1 MRLASALALCVVA
14 CSSKKPATVAAPK
27 PEIKETLVGAGTLR
41 IPSDQPGL
49 AEHMQVHLNLQNL
62 VHLADIEHNGLFLD
76 FGTPAR
82 MKYTDGNWKT
92 GWGNDGVDGDTTYT
106 HAVSTNACLFFPL
119 STVGAFTL
127 RMRLRPIGA
136 TTVQPVLND
145 EPLAVVKLDKG
156 PGFSDYE
163 VAVPVGEGHVGENQ
177 LLLRFDATTHLGDE
191 DVAAAVDSIRFI
203 PQPKP
208 SIPGGTITPNTNN
221 YEALPIYG
229 ALLQELPVGGMK
241 RTAITVSAQT
251 SLAYY
256 LEVPKT
262 GKLTLRIGTP
272 DKPGLAYARVLVTP
286 AGGKP
291 VQLWKGAVPS
301 QWQAVEVPLMQFAG
315 RVVKLELVAFGEGVV
330 GFASP
335 AIMVVETP
343 VRYPPTT
350 PKSVILLLVDTLRAD
365 HLRPFNPHTRVRT
378 PIVDEF
384 ATQAAVFEAAQAPEN
399 WTKPSCASVLTGLS
413 PESHGTKT
421 GDAKLSD
428 KALMVSEVFKQ
439 AGFTTATFIANGFVS
454 ERFGFNQGWD
464 DYTNYIHEHHIAL
477 APSVF
482 RDAANWVEAHKDK
495 RFFLYIQTIDPHV
508 PYDPP
513 DDMLKL
519 YQPDAYTGP
528 IKPRSTAEQL
538 EKAKGVPPK
547 LVLTDADKHYIEALY
562 DGEISGHDRALGTF
576 IERLKKLGVYDQTMV
591 VITADHGEEFE
602 DHGSWGHGHS
612 VYQELLHVPL
622 MVRFPPTVPARR
634 IDQTVSTVDI
644 APTLLAAAGL
654 PVPDVMEGV
663 DRSQQLMGG
672 AAPAPA
678 VAFSEFLD
686 NRRVIRAGRW
696 KLIVRGIT
704 PTLFD
709 LETDPKE
716 QIELDIHK
724 HPIAMRYCRVLL
736 GQFLGARDRG
746 DWLSADP
753 RGRSVE
759 FKEEDTDIDE
769 ATRAGL
775 KALGYAN

>member
-1 MRLASALALCVVA
+1 
-14 CSSKKPATVAAPK
+14 
-27 PEIKETLVGAGTLR
+27 
-41 IPSDQPGL
+41 
-49 AEHMQVHLNLQNL
+49 
-62 VHLADIEHNGLFLD
+62 
-76 FGTPAR
+76 

-92 GWGNDGVDGDTTYT
+92 GWGRDGVDGDTTYT
-106 HAVSTNACLFFPL
+106 HAISTSARLFFPL
-119 STVGAFTL
+119 STVGGFTL
-127 RMRLRPIGA
+127 QMRLRPIGA
-136 TTVQPVLND
+136 TTVQPVLNN
-145 EPLAVVKLDKG
+145 ESLPVIKLDKG

-163 VAVPVGEGHVGENQ
+163 VPVPVGHGHVGENQ
-177 LLLRFDATTHLGDE
+177 LLLRFDATARLGDE
-191 DVAAAVDSIRFI
+191 DVAAAVASVRFV

-208 SIPGGTITPNTNN
+208 STPGGVITPNTNN

-251 SLAYY
+251 SLTYY
-256 LEVPKT
+256 VEVPKT

-286 AGGKP
+286 EGGKQ

-343 VRYPPTT
+343 VQYPPTT
-350 PKSVILLLVDTLRAD
+350 PKSVILVLVDTLRAD
-365 HLRPFNPHTRVRT
+365 HLKPFNPQTRVRT
-378 PIVDEF
+378 PVIDEF
-384 ATQAAVFEAAQAPEN
+384 AAQSAVFEAAQAPEN
-399 WTKPSCASVLTGLS
+399 WTKPSCASVLTGLY
-413 PESHGTKT
+413 PASHGAKT

-428 KALMVSEVFKQ
+428 KALMVSEAFKQ
-439 AGFTTATFIANGFVS
+439 AGFTTGTFIANGFVS

-464 DYTNYIHEHHIAL
+464 DYTNYIHEHHNAL

-482 RDAANWVEAHKDK
+482 RDAANWVEAHKEK

-513 DDMLKL
+513 EDMLAL
-519 YQPDAYTGP
+519 YQPEPYTGP

-538 EKAKGVPPK
+538 EKAKSVPPK

-634 IDQTVSTVDI
+634 IDETVSTVDI

-663 DRSQQLMGG
+663 DRSQQLIGG
-672 AAPAPA
+672 ATPAPA
-678 VAFSEFLD
+678 VAFSDFLD
-686 NRRVIRAGRW
+686 DRRVIRAGRW
-696 KLIVRGIT
+696 KLIVRGVT

-709 LETDPKE
+709 LERDPKE
-716 QIELDIHK
+716 QTELNIDEY
-724 HPIAMRYCRVLL
+724 PIAMRYCRVLL

-746 DWLSADP
+746 DWLNADP

-759 FKEEDTDIDE
+759 LKEEDTDIDE